1 MGGSPLDSH
10 EKGKWPKIVR
20 QLQGWKN
27 THNFPSPSFESDGG
41 GTLIFGPPKTPLKKT
56 GVYSGPWEMERF
68 FVCLFFLKIGLS
80 VWRFNKRNILPQNWR
95 KSSIPARVCQELPPP
110 RGGVV
115 FAGNL
120 ERVTH
125 SFNFNGSEPVT
136 GTSSYIWIF
145 LFRNFLSIKNLEM
158 VGLN

>member
-80 VWRFNKRNILPQNWR
+80 VGGSINETSCRRIGEIIDSCQSLPRIATPQRWCSFCWESR
-95 KSSIPARVCQELPPP
+95 ESDTQFQLQR
-110 RGGVV
+110 
-115 FAGNL
+115 
-120 ERVTH
+120 ERTSDWKQVHTSG
-125 SFNFNGSEPVT
+125 SFF
-136 GTSSYIWIF
+136 
-145 LFRNFLSIKNLEM
+145 
-158 VGLN
+158 